1 MKMLLMTAL
10 MLTGASAS
18 AFASGTGGTTQTL
31 PIELEELI
39 ASGIPEVDPC
49 PAVGEC
55 PEPFGSI
62 KSLEN

>member
-10 MLTGASAS
+10 MLTGANAS

-31 PIELEELI
+31 PLELEKLV
-39 ASGIPEVDPC
+39 ASGVPIVDPC

-62 KSLEN
+62 KSLGN